1 MWHRGHRQAG
11 PGLLEGIT
19 GPCGPG
25 FSHLLNHS
33 PSLSTESHAVI
44 VLLFI
49 YLDQVEEGKRNSG
62 GFQPNYP
69 GDAQGYREGLL
80 CDMN

>member
-33 PSLSTESHAVI
+33 PFPLYRKPRSYCPAI
-44 VLLFI
+44 Y